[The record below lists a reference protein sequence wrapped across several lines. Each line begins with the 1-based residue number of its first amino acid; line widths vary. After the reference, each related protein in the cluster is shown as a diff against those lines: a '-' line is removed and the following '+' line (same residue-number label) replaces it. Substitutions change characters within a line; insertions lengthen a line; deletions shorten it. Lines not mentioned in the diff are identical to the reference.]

1 MRPTATARPVPL
13 ERAAPSPMLQ
23 RLEAER
29 ATGALMRDRGTLY
42 LADGQVVHAESP
54 ATPGIDVLLTTGG
67 ALRSEGWWD
76 AVAQAGAGQRVGRY
90 LVDSGRVPGGALEL
104 CHLGALYDAAFFA
117 LAPTHTPARFR
128 YGVSHWIGPVRP
140 VPVHAVQRETLRRR
154 ELLDRIWPDALTDS
168 APLAPTAHPVDAP
181 VPPRQRRVLAL
192 VNGERTATDIAQEL
206 GRSAFHILVD
216 LRRLAAAGLVE
227 AVRPAPAGSASVSGH
242 GRIALPDVTTD
253 PDVALLQ
260 PAQRRIGGLVIRAL
274 RQRAGRRQLMV
285 PEAEVKDVLDELQR
299 LRARVPLL
307 TGALAASTDG
317 LIVAQDTPGIEA
329 EGVAALTAAAL
340 GVSIRMTDA
349 TGRGGFRELL
359 IRGESGY
366 IATYAAGSSAVLTLL
381 AEDRINVGRLH
392 LEGRRAGARIGE
404 VVDAAQ
410 DRPDRPVPP
419 PRPQQARALPRR
431 TTPPDAT

>member
-1 MRPTATARPVPL
+1 MSPTATAGPGTSEL
-13 ERAAPSPMLQ
+13 SAPSPMLQ
-23 RLEAER
+23 RLAAER

-90 LVDSGRVPGGALEL
+90 LVDSGRIPGGALEL

-117 LAPTHTPARFR
+117 LAPTNSPARFR

-168 APLAPTAHPVDAP
+168 APLTLTAHHVDAS

-192 VNGERTATDIAQEL
+192 VDGERTATDIAREL

-227 AVRPAPAGSASVSGH
+227 AVRPALPASAAEP
-242 GRIALPDVTTD
+242 GRPTLPEVTTD
-253 PDVALLQ
+253 PDVALL
-260 PAQRRIGGLVIRAL
+260 R
-274 RQRAGRRQLMV
+274 
-285 PEAEVKDVLDELQR
+285 R
-299 LRARVPLL
+299 LRD
-307 TGALAASTDG
+307 AL
-317 LIVAQDTPGIEA
+317 EA
-329 EGVAALTAAAL
+329 L
-340 GVSIRMTDA
+340 
-349 TGRGGFRELL
+349 
-359 IRGESGY
+359 
-366 IATYAAGSSAVLTLL
+366 
-381 AEDRINVGRLH
+381 
-392 LEGRRAGARIGE
+392 
-404 VVDAAQ
+404 
-410 DRPDRPVPP
+410 
-419 PRPQQARALPRR
+419 
-431 TTPPDAT
+431 